1 MPPEQAG
8 GFVASGFKKNELNVA
23 YEPKGLFGGNPLY
36 RQVGGGPAAIYK
48 AEGASQWRA
57 HTEFTETAGMKKMAH
72 AKFFKDDNR
81 LVGAFSAKSWHGGK
95 WHSIRVTFTALT
107 AESKRR
113 AEADAEAARKAALEA
128 DKIAHAQA
136 TGELRYGFTA
146 AGFTHHTPLDVRYEP
161 RGTFDGLPLYRQTG
175 CGPAAMCK

>member
-81 LVGAFSAKSWHGGK
+81 LVGAFSAKSWHSGK

-113 AEADAEAARKAALEA
+113 AEADAP
-128 DKIAHAQA
+128 
-136 TGELRYGFTA
+136 F
-146 AGFTHHTPLDVRYEP
+146 V
-161 RGTFDGLPLYRQTG
+161 
-175 CGPAAMCK
+175 